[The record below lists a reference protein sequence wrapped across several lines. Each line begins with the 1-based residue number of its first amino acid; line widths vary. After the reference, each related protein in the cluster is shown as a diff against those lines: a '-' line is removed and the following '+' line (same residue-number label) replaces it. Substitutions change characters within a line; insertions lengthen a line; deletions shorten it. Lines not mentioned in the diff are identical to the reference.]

1 MYKNKEDIKMNEK
14 LTLEI
19 FNGWVKGKVYN
30 DVADR
35 PDKYRE
41 FCALVT
47 FTPEKGETKTYLPY
61 SKGSD
66 VSFNMNNIKVGDVL
80 YMGYVN
86 ERKRRTEIREYCK
99 VIEKTDDTIILIDG
113 YRGYLS
119 ALENKQ

>member
-1 MYKNKEDIKMNEK
+1 MNEK

-30 DVADR
+30 DVADK
-35 PDKYRE
+35 PNKYRE

-66 VSFNMNNIKVGDVL
+66 VSFKMNDIKVGDVL

-86 ERKRRTEIREYCK
+86 GYKNRTVTREYCK
-99 VIEKTDDTIILIDG
+99 VVEKTDNTITLIDG
-113 YRGYLS
+113 YKGYLS
-119 ALENKQ
+119 AMENKQ